1 MRFPGWVSPVPRG
14 GYTPP
19 APPPP
24 LRWSIPHPPS
34 PSRPRILIFP
44 AFSYHYKM
52 QRVANPLTYVAISTL
67 YSCRVKS
74 ASISALRAPACAP
87 ARTCP
92 RHART
97 CPRHARAMP
106 PGGGCSLSRLEA
118 STTEPT
124 YTSSRLAVGAA
135 GRRPRLHPLARCAWC
150 SCAPIAS
157 RLADQIV
164 SAKRPIGFIP
174 PSELQPYNVAT
185 QRRQKKS
192 AAYSSAGLKMYK
204 IAVRAPGEK
213 PRPLS
218 GGLPLF

>member
-19 APPPP
+19 APRPP

-87 ARTCP
+87 AR
-92 RHART
+92 
-97 CPRHARAMP
+97 AMPAPLP

-118 STTEPT
+118 STPEPT

-157 RLADQIV
+157 RLAVRIGA
-164 SAKRPIGFIP
+164 AKRPTGFIP
-174 PSELQPYNVAT
+174 SARELPYNEAVE
-185 QRRQKKS
+185 RRHKKS
-192 AAYSSAGLKMYK
+192 AAYSSARAKICK
-204 IAVRAPGEK
+204 IAAWPQGRSR
-213 PRPLS
+213 RPLPC
-218 GGLPLF
+218 GLPLF

>member
-34 PSRPRILIFP
+34 PSRPRILIFR
-44 AFSYHYKM
+44 AFFFHYKM
-52 QRVANPLTYVAISTL
+52 QRVSNPLTYVAISTL
-67 YSCRVKS
+67 YSYRVKS
-74 ASISALRAPACAP
+74 ASISALRAPACAS
-87 ARTCP
+87 
-92 RHART
+92 
-97 CPRHARAMP
+97 ARAMP

-118 STTEPT
+118 SPSEPT

-135 GRRPRLHPLARCAWC
+135 GHHRICISSGRCAWC

-157 RLADQIV
+157 RLANRIGA
-164 SAKRPIGFIP
+164 AKRPTGFIP
-174 PSELQPYNVAT
+174 GAGELPYNEAV
-185 QRRQKKS
+185 QRRHKKS
-192 AAYSSAGLKMYK
+192 AAYSSAKMKMYK

-213 PRPLS
+213 PLASLRRPAAILIIHDE
-218 GGLPLF
+218 

>member
-87 ARTCP
+87 ARAMPAPCP
-92 RHART
+92 RGRVARSPALKPALHR
-97 CPRHARAMP
+97 CPIAWRAHRP
-106 PGGGCSLSRLEA
+106 QLCTWHTRAHSA
-118 STTEPT
+118 
-124 YTSSRLAVGAA
+124 SRLAVRIGA
-135 GRRPRLHPLARCAWC
+135 
-150 SCAPIAS
+150 
-157 RLADQIV
+157 
-164 SAKRPIGFIP
+164 AKRPTGFIP
-174 PSELQPYNVAT
+174 SAGELPYNEAV
-185 QRRQKKS
+185 QRRHKKS
-192 AAYSSAGLKMYK
+192 AAYSSARAKICK
-204 IAVRAPGEK
+204 IAAWPQGRS
-213 PRPLS
+213 RWPLPC
-218 GGLPLF
+218 GLPLF